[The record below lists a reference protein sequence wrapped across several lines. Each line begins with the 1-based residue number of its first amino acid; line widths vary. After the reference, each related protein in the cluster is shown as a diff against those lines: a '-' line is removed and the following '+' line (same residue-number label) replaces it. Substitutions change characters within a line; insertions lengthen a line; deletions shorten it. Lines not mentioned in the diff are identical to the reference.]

1 MSYKT
6 YGLDT
11 LAILYAM
18 PYALLMWSYVL
29 SKLLQRALCT
39 HSLPLPSIVAF
50 LAAFMYTCFFSSSST
65 TRLPVG
71 IVLLIVGGLVVLC
84 IRTGWINESNGLNV
98 QSPRDDLGD
107 SHRAILARDSKAEEQ
122 KASTDTFTWNS
133 TGEGKEGGKRQRIW
147 PLMHFVRRPTPDSL
161 VQSGGNGNNIKAEV

>member
-1 MSYKT
+1 MVVRLVQTSS
-6 YGLDT
+6 
-11 LAILYAM
+11 A
-18 PYALLMWSYVL
+18 
-29 SKLLQRALCT
+29 ALCT
-39 HSLPLPSIVAF
+39 YSLPLPSIVAF
-50 LAAFMYTCFFSSSST
+50 LAAFMYTCFFLSSLT

-84 IRTGWINESNGLNV
+84 VRTGWVNESNGLNV

-107 SHRAILARDSKAEEQ
+107 SHRAILARDSTHGVKAEEQ
-122 KASTDTFTWNS
+122 KASTDTFAWNS

-147 PLMHFVRRPTPDSL
+147 PLMLFVRRPTPDSL